1 MIGLKR
7 KLPLAVV
14 LAGTC
19 MFAATGA
26 LACTKGEVPADAK
39 SATNPVE
46 ASDEVMAAAKKVY
59 KKSCKKC
66 HGSKGNGKGP
76 GAKDMD
82 PLPPDWTGGIDKTD
96 GELHWATMN
105 GCDGTEMKGWK
116 AGSAKPG
123 KEITEEQS
131 WGLVHYMR
139 SLVK

>member
-14 LAGTC
+14 FVGSCL
-19 MFAATGA
+19 FATGA
-26 LACTKGEVPADAK
+26 LACKDAK
-39 SATNPVE
+39 APAEAKSQANPVE
-46 ASDEVMAAAKKVY
+46 VSDEVMAAAKKVY
-59 KKSCKKC
+59 KKKCKKC

-82 PLPPDWTGGIDKTD
+82 PMPPDWTSGIDLTD
-96 GELHWATMN
+96 GELHWFTMN
-105 GCDGTEMKGWK
+105 GCEGTEMKGWK

-123 KEITEEQS
+123 KEITDEQA
-131 WGLVHYMR
+131 WALVHYIR

>member
-14 LAGTC
+14 FAGTLV
-19 MFAATGA
+19 FGASGA

-39 SATNPVE
+39 SASNPVE
-46 ASDEVMAAAKKVY
+46 ADDDVMAGAKKAY
-59 KKSCKKC
+59 KKKCKKC
-66 HGSKGNGKGP
+66 HGTKGNGKGP

-82 PLPPDWTGGIDKTD
+82 PLPPDWTTGIKWTD
-96 GELHWATMN
+96 GELHWMIMN
-105 GCDGTEMKGWK
+105 GCEGTEMKGWK

-123 KEITEEQS
+123 KEVTDEEA
-131 WGLVHYMR
+131 WGLVHYIR